1 MVPQSFDAAFQEV
14 QKLVSN
20 FRENEEFYLS
30 HSFSE
35 ADARKDFID
44 KFWIAVGWDVNHETQ
59 TNPYEQ
65 EVKVE
70 RAGVGSN
77 RRQRADYAFLAPNYR
92 DVLFY
97 VEAKKPSA
105 SLENKDYYFQ
115 TIRYGWNSHTPVAV
129 LTDFE
134 EFHVLDCRY
143 KPDIDTALNRRI
155 GRFRYTDY
163 ADHEKFREIYHIFS
177 REAVTNGSL
186 EKLIERLGKPP
197 AKARQGSLFKTGA
210 YQTVDQSFLQ
220 KLDEYREELARAFK
234 ASNHSLNSA
243 ELTEVTQ
250 RTLDRLVFMRFLED
264 KLIEPDPIIEQFGRG
279 GSTWHDFIVTCQR
292 LDNIYNG
299 IIFKRHDLLDSPY
312 FQLDERV
319 FGQICESFSYTNSP
333 YDFNAIP
340 IHILGSIYERFLGKT
355 IIANESQA
363 SIEEKTEVRKAGGVY
378 YTPEYIVRYIVENTV
393 GKLLT
398 RLYKARHGAGQETR

>member
-163 ADHEKFREIYHIFS
+163 ADPEKFREIYHLFS

-186 EKLIERLGKPP
+186 EKLIERLGRPP
-197 AKARQGSLFKTGA
+197 AKARQGSLFKTRT

-234 ASNHSLNSA
+234 ASNPSLNSA

-264 KLIEPDPIIEQFGRG
+264 
-279 GSTWHDFIVTCQR
+279 
-292 LDNIYNG
+292 N
-299 IIFKRHDLLDSPY
+299 
-312 FQLDERV
+312 
-319 FGQICESFSYTNSP
+319 
-333 YDFNAIP
+333 
-340 IHILGSIYERFLGKT
+340 
-355 IIANESQA
+355 
-363 SIEEKTEVRKAGGVY
+363 
-378 YTPEYIVRYIVENTV
+378 
-393 GKLLT
+393 
-398 RLYKARHGAGQETR
+398 